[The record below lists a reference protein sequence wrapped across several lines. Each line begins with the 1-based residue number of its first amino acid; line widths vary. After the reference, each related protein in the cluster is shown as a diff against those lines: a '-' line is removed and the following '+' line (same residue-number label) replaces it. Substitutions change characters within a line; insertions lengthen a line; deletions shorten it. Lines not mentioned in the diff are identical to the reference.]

1 MKFWHYLCA
10 TTIIAGSAGFAA
22 SAMAQDAPAAT
33 PPAPAEAVGADIGGD
48 IIVTANKRS
57 QSVQDVPLAV
67 SVVAPAQLAASGVS
81 EFQDIYKVAPSLR
94 ISPAQQPQNANIAM
108 RGVGTLAFS
117 IGVEPSVAVLIDE
130 VPLAFQARAFTDLP
144 DIERLE
150 VLRGPQSTLYGKSA
164 SAGLINLITRG
175 PSDTFEAKVN
185 GKVTTDQE
193 YNGNFSVSGPI
204 SDTLGYILSG
214 SYSSWD
220 GNVRNVVLKKDVASR
235 EAVSVRGK
243 LRWEPTTDIA
253 ITLAGNYNDGS
264 THSGLP
270 FVRMDPTALL
280 LNTPGLT
287 NDVTFPGVKLDADN
301 QDVVDNVDSSTKYHG
316 GGGYLRGEFGLGDM
330 NLVSIT
336 SYDRFKLNDFTDQD
350 HTAAPS
356 PLGNNTERGAF
367 NSKMVTQEVRL
378 QSPAEKP
385 FSYTVGV
392 YYANAKFN
400 RPFQRGQAFSLAHW
414 YATAQSRQIA
424 AFAQADWK
432 ILPELIFTGGARVQ
446 NEKVSYSF
454 LDIQNGNAAFRGNA
468 SDTADTYKA
477 SLRYEFTPDI
487 SVFGTF
493 ATGYKGQTYDLSTG
507 FNAARAAAGPVK
519 PETSRD
525 WELGLRSQFLDRALT
540 VNVTLFDTTY
550 KNLQAQSIE
559 TVGETQ
565 FFRLTNVGG
574 LHTRGVEVDVIARP
588 VTDLS
593 IGASAAYLDAWYSSF
608 QNAQCYIGQ
617 TAAQGCVGTPARQ
630 DLSGAQLAA
639 PKWNVQGN
647 ADYSPSLTDDLRGIA
662 QASFQ
667 YQSASQ
673 DADPRIRQSGFTVV
687 NVGLGVRAEDHS
699 WEVVAFVNNL
709 FDEQYY
715 ASLTNRGNLFGNK
728 VAIEAI
734 LPRDFRRYGGVRFG
748 LNF

>member
-1 MKFWHYLCA
+1 MKLWHYLCA
-10 TTIIAGSAGFAA
+10 TTIIAGTAGFALPA
-22 SAMAQDAPAAT
+22 LAQDTTEP
-33 PPAPAEAVGADIGGD
+33 EALSQPGEVAGDIGGD

-67 SVVAPAQLAASGVS
+67 SVVAPAQLAASGVN

-130 VPLAFQARAFTDLP
+130 VPLAFQARAFTELP

-193 YNGNFSVSGPI
+193 YNGSFSVSGPI

-220 GNVRNVVLKKDVASR
+220 GNVRNVTLNKDVASR
-235 EAVSVRGK
+235 EAVTVRGK

-270 FVRMDPTALL
+270 FVRMDPTSLL

-287 NDVTFPGVKLDADN
+287 NDVTFPGVDLGPDN
-301 QDVVDNVDSSTKYHG
+301 QKVVDNTNSSTKYHG

-336 SYDRFKLNDFTDQD
+336 SYDRFKLNDLADQD

-356 PLGNNTERGAF
+356 PLGSNVERGTF
-367 NSKMVTQEVRL
+367 NSEMITQEIRL

-385 FSYTVGV
+385 FSYTVGL
-392 YYANAKFN
+392 YYADTKFN
-400 RPFQRGQAFSLAHW
+400 RPFQRGPAFSLAHW
-414 YATAQSRQIA
+414 YATAESRQIA

-432 ILPELIFTGGARVQ
+432 ILPQLILTGGARLQ
-446 NEKVSYSF
+446 NEKVSYTF
-454 LDIQNGNAAFRGNA
+454 LDIQNGNAYFSGHA

-519 PETSRD
+519 PETSTD
-525 WELGLRSQFLDRALT
+525 WEIGLRSQFLDRALT
-540 VNVTLFDTTY
+540 VNVTLFDTKY

-574 LHTRGVEVDVIARP
+574 LHTRGVEVDLMARP
-588 VTDLS
+588 IDDLNL
-593 IGASAAYLDAWYSSF
+593 GASAAYLNAKYTSF
-608 QNAQCYIGQ
+608 PNAQCYIGQ

-630 DLSGAQLAA
+630 DLTGSSLPA
-639 PKWNVQGN
+639 PDWNVQGN
-647 ADYSPSLTDDLRGIA
+647 ADYSPSLTDDLRGIL

-673 DADPRIRQSGFTVV
+673 EADPRIRQSGFTVV
-687 NVGLGVRAEDHS
+687 NLGVGVRSEDRS